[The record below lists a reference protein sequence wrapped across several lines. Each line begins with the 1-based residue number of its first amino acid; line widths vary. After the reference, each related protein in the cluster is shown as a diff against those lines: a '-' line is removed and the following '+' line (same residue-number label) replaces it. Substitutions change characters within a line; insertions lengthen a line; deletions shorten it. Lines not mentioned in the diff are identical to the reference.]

1 MIVGMLWQCSGELDQ
16 QVEQAV
22 AFAKSKYDKKAQR
35 VDVPETAVKAETTIA
50 GVVVRPSR
58 LIQPGTLFVIWE
70 GA

>member
-1 MIVGMLWQCSGELDQ
+1 MKTLSIKQPWLYCITDLDKRI
-16 QVEQAV
+16 ENR
-22 AFAKSKYDKKAQR
+22 KKAQR
-35 VDVPETAVKAETTIA
+35 VDVSETAVESETTIA